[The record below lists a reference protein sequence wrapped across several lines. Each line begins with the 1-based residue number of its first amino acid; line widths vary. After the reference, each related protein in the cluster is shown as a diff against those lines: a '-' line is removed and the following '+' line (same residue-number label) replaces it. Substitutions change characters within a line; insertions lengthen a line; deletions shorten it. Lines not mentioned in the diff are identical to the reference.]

1 MRVAI
6 AGTLAAA
13 AALMVGCGE
22 TATSPSFAEPPA
34 GTHQA
39 VLVASIGRGLGG
51 VSVSPVANATHTF
64 EATIRA
70 EVARAARNTT
80 YIVQRAPEVGRA
92 SSSDG
97 ICQRALGQS
106 PWSPSDPPAPG
117 GAFATFAPAGAPITL
132 TTDASGNG
140 SVEFRFAAAVIPAGT
155 AFDVMFRLADD
166 VAAPTTELRSTC
178 FTVTAR

>member
-6 AGTLAAA
+6 AGTVAAA
-13 AALMVGCGE
+13 AAVTVGCGH
-22 TATSPSFAEPPA
+22 TVTSPSFAEPPA

-51 VSVSPVANATHTF
+51 VSVSPVSNATQTF
-64 EATIRA
+64 EATIRVQ
-70 EVARAARNTT
+70 VARAARNTT

-92 SSSDG
+92 DSADG
-97 ICQRALGQS
+97 VCQRAQGQS
-106 PWSPSDPPAPG
+106 PWSPSDPPAP
-117 GAFATFAPAGAPITL
+117 AFLTFAPVGPPITL
-132 TTDASGNG
+132 TTDATGNG
-140 SVEFRFAAAVIPAGT
+140 SVEFRFAVAVIPAGT

>member
-1 MRVAI
+1 MNFAS

-13 AALMVGCGE
+13 VAVMVGCGD
-22 TATSPSFAEPPA
+22 TGTSPSFAEPPE

-39 VLVASIGRGLGG
+39 VLTASIGRGLGG
-51 VSVSPVANATHTF
+51 VSVTPVSNATQTF
-64 EATIRA
+64 EATIRVR
-70 EVARAARNTT
+70 VARAGRNAT

-92 SSSDG
+92 NAADG
-97 ICQRALGQS
+97 VCQRALGQS
-106 PWSPSDPPAPG
+106 PWSPSDPPAP
-117 GAFATFAPAGAPITL
+117 AFLTFAPAGPPLTL
-132 TTDASGNG
+132 TTDANGDG